1 MFQAQ
6 TRQMTFDTF
15 ITFALLPENTARN
28 FELIDGEIIEKRPL
42 SIRNL
47 DIATTLVAETRQHC
61 EVTQLPCYISTS
73 DGPYRIGQNIISPDF
88 AYKIT
93 PLINM
98 PPDSPLWVAEV
109 ISPNDRITDVSRKR
123 RKYIE
128 ANLLYW
134 ELYPDE
140 RLIDVYAPDKPLK
153 SYGITDAIMVNV
165 IFGLTL
171 PVSKLF
177 H

>member
-15 ITFALLPENTARN
+15 ITFALMPENTARN
-28 FELIDGEIIEKRPL
+28 FEFIDGEIIEKRPL

-47 DIATTLVAETRQHC
+47 DIATNLVAETRQYC
-61 EVTQLPCYISTS
+61 EVMQLPCYISTS
-73 DGPYRIGQNIISPDF
+73 DGPYRIGQSIISPDF

-93 PLINM
+93 PLISVQ
-98 PPDSPLWVAEV
+98 PDSPLWVAEV
-109 ISPNDRITDVSRKR
+109 ISPTDSIIEVSKKR

-128 ANLLYW
+128 ANMLYW

-140 RLIDVYAPDKPLK
+140 QLIDVYVPDKPLK
-153 SYGITDAIMVNV
+153 SYGISDAIMVNV

-177 H
+177 N